1 MSILPDAAQREHEEQ
16 LKQAAN
22 ILKTAGY
29 QGDLH
34 VTGHPDY
41 PDAPELLI
49 PVLNIHLQPDFYM
62 AKTETGRGLV
72 GFVPSISCLSDEIC
86 GERWREAKRW
96 ADEHQVDLLVLAPA
110 DRLDRAREIA
120 TKWKLE
126 PDIVQ
131 ALH

>member
-1 MSILPDAAQREHEEQ
+1 MSILPDAAQHEHEEQ

-22 ILKTAGY
+22 ILKSSGY
-29 QGDLH
+29 QSDLH

-49 PVLNIHLQPDFYM
+49 PVLNIHLQPDFYV
-62 AKTETGRGLV
+62 AKSDNGRGLV

-86 GERWREAKRW
+86 GERWREAQRW
-96 ADEHQVDLLVLAPA
+96 AEGHQADLLVLAPA

-120 TKWKLE
+120 MKWKLNAE
-126 PDIVQ
+126 IVQ
-131 ALH
+131 PLH